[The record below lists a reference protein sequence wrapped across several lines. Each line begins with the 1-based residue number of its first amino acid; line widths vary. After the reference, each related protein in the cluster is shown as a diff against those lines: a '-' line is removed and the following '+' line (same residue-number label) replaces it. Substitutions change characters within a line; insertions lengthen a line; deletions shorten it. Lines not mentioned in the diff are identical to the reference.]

1 MGLIVDTMKY
11 SSKGVSTFIAVLLL
25 MSLAV
30 AAGVVLYSY
39 TMGYLGGI
47 GGGTTIGTMS
57 LDTATANATSNTITA
72 YVRNIGRSS
81 IDFDTAYVDG
91 SMISVANFS
100 ASPNPL
106 PVEQVSTLSIGV
118 VMSSGSTYEVKLVAT
133 DNTQLTFSVKA
144 K

>member
-1 MGLIVDTMKY
+1 MFNGKQ
-11 SSKGVSTFIAVLLL
+11 KGVSTFIAVLLL

-47 GGGTTIGTMS
+47 GGGTQIGTMS
-57 LDTATANATSNTITA
+57 LDTASANATSNTLTA

-81 IDFDTAYVDG
+81 LDFDTAYVDG
-91 SMISVANFS
+91 NKIPAVNFS
-100 ASPNPL
+100 ASPDPL
-106 PVEQVSTLSIGV
+106 PVEQVSTISIGV
-118 VMSSGSTYEVKLVAT
+118 DMSSGSTYEVKLVAT